1 MSAGHV
7 IVQIR
12 RKQGRFDFI
21 PAYSTDELLRGVCH
35 VTHVPRKEIDR
46 PASHIPEAVREAY
59 AARMKKSRD
68 KFDANREEIYAL
80 LAHGR
85 GIQCVARHFRIG
97 VEALN
102 RYLEEEENAG

>member
-12 RKQGRFDFI
+12 RKQGRFDFV

-35 VTHVPRKEIDR
+35 VARFPKKEIDR
-46 PASHIPEAVREAY
+46 SVSHIPEAVREAF
-59 AARMKKSRD
+59 AARMKQSRD
-68 KFDANREEIYAL
+68 KFDANKEEIYAL

-97 VEALN
+97 VEALR
-102 RYLEEEENAG
+102 RYIEEEESK